1 MVMDSFFN
9 PKSVAV
15 VGASHKP
22 GKIGNIIFKNF
33 LESFKGNVYPI
44 NNSVDSVLGVP
55 TYPNLDGLDVDL
67 VVISVPAKYVP
78 SVLKNMGENKIENAI
93 IISGGFS
100 EVGNAKLEQEI
111 ASIAKSYG
119 IRFIGPNCIGIYD
132 PYSGVDTLFMPKY
145 RLARPRKGGIS
156 FLSQSGAIGTAVLDW
171 ASMSGFGISRFVSY
185 GNAADINES
194 DLIEYLSNDENTRV
208 IVGYIESVVEGKRFM
223 EVSKKSKK
231 PIVLLKGGVSSS
243 GLSAAKSHTGR
254 LASSFNTYMGVFK
267 QVGIHGASTVDELF
281 SVAKLYDMQPRKGG
295 KSIAIV
301 TNGGGYG
308 VLLSD
313 AVDRY
318 NLGLAH
324 FSETTLSELRKF
336 LPDYASIRNPL
347 DLIGD
352 ADHERYAKALDLVI
366 NDPNVDAI
374 IVSVI
379 FQTSVL
385 RSEIVDVIAKAARST
400 TKPLVVFSAGGEY
413 THTHLKMLESEG
425 VPTFQNPRLVVKAL
439 KALI

>member
-1 MVMDSFFN
+1 MVNSFFD
-9 PKSVAV
+9 PKSVAI

-33 LESFKGNVYPI
+33 LESFDGTIYPI
-44 NNSVDSVLGVP
+44 NNHVDSVLGVQ
-55 TYPNLDGLDVDL
+55 TYQNLDGLDVDL
-67 VVISVPAKYVP
+67 VVISTPANTVP
-78 SVLKNMGENKIENAI
+78 SILKNMGENDIKNAI

-100 EVGNAKLEQEI
+100 EVGNINLEQKI
-111 ASIAKSYG
+111 SSISKSYG

-132 PYSGVDTLFMPKY
+132 PHTGVDTLFMPKY
-145 RLARPRKGGIS
+145 RLQRPRKGGIS
-156 FLSQSGAIGTAVLDW
+156 FISQSGAIGTAVLDW
-171 ASMSGFGISRFVSY
+171 ASMGGFGISRFVSY
-185 GNAADINES
+185 GNAVDINES
-194 DLIEYLSNDENTRV
+194 DLIEYLANDDKTNV
-208 IVGYIESVVEGKRFM
+208 IVGYIESVANGRRFM
-223 EVSKKSKK
+223 DVVKQSSK

-243 GLSAAKSHTGR
+243 GLNAAKSHTGR
-254 LASSFNTYMGVFK
+254 LASPFNTYMGVFK
-267 QVGIHGASTVDELF
+267 QIGVHGASTIDELF
-281 SVAKLYDMQPRKGG
+281 SIAKMYDMQPRKCG
-295 KSIAIV
+295 KSIAII

-318 NLGLAH
+318 GLNLAQL
-324 FSETTLSELRKF
+324 SNNTLSKLREF
-336 LPDYASIRNPL
+336 LPSYAPISNPV

-352 ADHERYAKALDLVI
+352 ADHERYAKTLNLVVR
-366 NDPNVDAI
+366 DPNVDAI

-385 RSEIVDVIAKAARST
+385 RSEIVDVISNIARST
-400 TKPLVVFSAGGEY
+400 SKPIVVFSAGGEY

-425 VPTFQNPRLVVKAL
+425 VPTFQDPRLVVKAL